1 MSNQNAPQVQAVVN
15 KQVSIN
21 PLAMMDGEVRE
32 ALLQMAQAITT
43 QALPITA
50 QANMKDVPR
59 ENQHATTMVSRLRDF
74 TKMNPSM
81 FFGYKVDDDPQDFLD
96 EVYNILFA
104 MGVGIIEKAEL
115 VAYQLKYLAQ
125 TWYN

>member
-43 QALPITA
+43 QAQDNTA
-50 QANMKDVPR
+50 KANREVVP
-59 ENQHATTMVSRLRDF
+59 
-74 TKMNPSM
+74 
-81 FFGYKVDDDPQDFLD
+81 
-96 EVYNILFA
+96 
-104 MGVGIIEKAEL
+104 
-115 VAYQLKYLAQ
+115 
-125 TWYN
+125 